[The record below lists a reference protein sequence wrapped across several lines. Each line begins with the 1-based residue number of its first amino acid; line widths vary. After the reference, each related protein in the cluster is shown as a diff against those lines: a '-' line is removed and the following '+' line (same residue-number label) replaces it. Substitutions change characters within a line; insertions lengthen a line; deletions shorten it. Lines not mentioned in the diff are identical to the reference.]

1 MVTLEMLN
9 DYLYL
14 KKEIEELEKD
24 IAKKEKELRKIIED
38 GTVIDSVS
46 GGYGGTQHF
55 RIEGIPTADIETR
68 KRLLQRRCNRLE
80 QMRRNDLEMVGQ
92 IETFIDRCQDVQVRL
107 IVKWRFV
114 DCLPWAR
121 VALNLGGGN
130 TEDTAKKKLY
140 RYLEGLQVVPNV
152 PK

>member
-1 MVTLEMLN
+1 MARSEGKTLVTLEMLN

-24 IAKKEKELRKIIED
+24 IAKKEKELRKIIEE

-68 KRLLQRRCNRLE
+68 TVGWSRLSFL
-80 QMRRNDLEMVGQ
+80 
-92 IETFIDRCQDVQVRL
+92 
-107 IVKWRFV
+107 WA
-114 DCLPWAR
+114 CLF
-121 VALNLGGGN
+121 G
-130 TEDTAKKKLY
+130 
-140 RYLEGLQVVPNV
+140 
-152 PK
+152 

>member
-1 MVTLEMLN
+1 MVTLDMLN
-9 DYLYL
+9 DYLFL
-14 KKEIEELEKD
+14 KKEIEVLEKD
-24 IAKKEKELRKIIED
+24 IAKKEKDLRKIIED

-55 RIEGIPTADIETR
+55 RIEGMPIADLSAR
-68 KRLLQRRCNRLE
+68 KRLLEKRRNRLYQLQQRDIE
-80 QMRRNDLEMVGQ
+80 IVGQ
-92 IETFIDRCQDVQVRL
+92 IEAFMDRCNDVQIRL
-107 IVKWRFV
+107 IIRWRFIE
-114 DCLPWAR
+114 CLPWGK

-140 RYLEGLQVVPNV
+140 RYLESSQVVLNV